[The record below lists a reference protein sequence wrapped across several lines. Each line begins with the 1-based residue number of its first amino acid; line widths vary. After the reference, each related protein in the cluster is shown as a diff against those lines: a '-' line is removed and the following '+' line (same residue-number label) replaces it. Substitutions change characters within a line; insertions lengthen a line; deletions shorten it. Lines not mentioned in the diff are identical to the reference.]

1 MLPSKTIPEVNR
13 KRHACILKGKAKA
26 KVKMTRSTLKNKAR
40 DCSIKIEETEDDDH
54 PCNDTTGNP
63 SLNTSIESIS
73 SFQFSH
79 TKKVL
84 CYYIVCDF
92 ISIRVLEGKNY
103 EEESDLFVL

>member
-1 MLPSKTIPEVNR
+1 MLPSKTILEVNR

-26 KVKMTRSTLKNKAR
+26 KAKMTRAPPKNKAR
-40 DCSIKIEETEDDDH
+40 DCSIEIEETEDDDH

-63 SLNTSIESIS
+63 SLNASIKSIS

-84 CYYIVCDF
+84 CYYIMHDF
-92 ISIRVLEGKNY
+92 ISIRVSEGKNY
-103 EEESDLFVL
+103 EEESNLFVL